1 MSHSQFFPPEIAHD
15 SELERR
21 VTWLELFYDLVY
33 VAAIIQL
40 GNTLSKDVSWLG
52 FVSFVALFI
61 PIWWSWTGI
70 TFYINRF
77 VVDDFWYR
85 MLIFVQIGFI
95 AILAMSAPRAFGE
108 LAVQF
113 TLAYVGIRAILIVL
127 YVRGG
132 QSVPQA
138 RPLTRRY
145 AIGFSIAAAIWLLSV
160 FVPAPARYAIWALG
174 MIVDFAVPLSSRRL
188 NALIPPDVS
197 HMAER
202 YGLFTIIVM
211 GEAFVKVISSAPEE
225 PLAALELL
233 LGALGLVIVGAMWWI
248 YFDNVAGSPVKP
260 VGRAPYVWIYSHLPL
275 AIGLTAFGVGV
286 KKIIFLHGAEG
297 IPDGYRL
304 LLGGAL
310 AAVLVFAMLIELATT
325 RSQDAPPIRLRA
337 GVQFAAAA
345 LVATLALFGAPLPP
359 VAFMALLAAAS
370 VAPILIGMFAQ
381 RKESAVEPSTH

>member
-1 MSHSQFFPPEIAHD
+1 M
-15 SELERR
+15 
-21 VTWLELFYDLVY
+21 
-33 VAAIIQL
+33 
-40 GNTLSKDVSWLG
+40 GNALSKDVSPVGL
-52 FVSFVALFI
+52 VAFVALFI

-95 AILAMSAPRAFGE
+95 AILAMSVPKAFGE

-113 TLAYVGIRAILIVL
+113 TLAYVGIRAVLIIL

-132 QSVPQA
+132 RSVPQA

-145 AIGFSIAAAIWLLSV
+145 AIGFSIAAAIWFLSV
-160 FVPAPARYAIWALG
+160 FVPAPARYAVWALG

-225 PLAALELL
+225 PLAATELA
-233 LGALGLVIVGAMWWI
+233 LGALGLTIVGAMWWI

-260 VGRAPYVWIYSHLPL
+260 VGRAPYIWIYSHLPL
-275 AIGLTAFGVGV
+275 AIGLTAFGVGI
-286 KKIIFLHGAEG
+286 KKIIFLHGTEG

-304 LLGGAL
+304 ILGGAL
-310 AAVLVFAMLIELATT
+310 ATVLVFAMLIELATT
-325 RSQDAPPIRLRA
+325 RPQNAGPIRLRA

-345 LVATLALFGAPLPP
+345 IVAAIAVLGASLPP
-359 VAFMALLAAAS
+359 VAFMALLAAVA
-370 VAPILIGMFAQ
+370 VAPILVGLFAS
-381 RKESAVEPSTH
+381 RGESAVEPSTF